1 MERDKIISRLVKL
14 MEEAFDED
22 SIEYSDSLTADDID
36 EWDSL
41 SNIRF
46 IISVERAFNVRF
58 TTGEIEGFKNVGDL
72 VDTIAAKLG

>member
-1 MERDKIISRLVKL
+1 LGRDEIISRLVGLIKD
-14 MEEAFDED
+14 AFDVD
-22 SIEYSDSLTADDID
+22 NIEYSDSLTADDIE

-46 IISVERAFNVRF
+46 MVSVEKAFGIRF
-58 TTGEIEGFKNVGDL
+58 TTGEIEGFKNTGEL